1 MIYGSSGGLAALD
14 GYFLRRLLTVLLKV
28 HLFYSLRMYR
38 NPAAIFLIMFLAGR
52 ILAVVKYLGRNL
64 SNDDIM

>member
-14 GYFLRRLLTVLLKV
+14 GYCRCRLLTVLLKV
-28 HLFYSLRMYR
+28 PLFYSLRMYR